1 MESTNSSLLM
11 KVWAAGGQEAY
22 AAKMAEH
29 NKPFRLEWVEAG
41 HSSDDKEVT
50 EEQQQMRMDFA
61 LETLAAIRAG
71 ATADA
76 KARL

>member
-1 MESTNSSLLM
+1 
-11 KVWAAGGQEAY
+11 
-22 AAKMAEH
+22 MAEH
-29 NKPFRLEWVEAG
+29 DKSFRLEWVEAG

-50 EEQQQMRMDFA
+50 EEQQQMRMEFA
-61 LETLAAIRAG
+61 LETLAAIRAAD

>member
-1 MESTNSSLLM
+1 M
-11 KVWAAGGQEAY
+11 QEAY

-29 NKPFRLEWVEAG
+29 DKSFRLEWVEAG

-50 EEQQQMRMDFA
+50 EEQQQMRMEFA
-61 LETLAAIRAG
+61 LETLAAIRAAD